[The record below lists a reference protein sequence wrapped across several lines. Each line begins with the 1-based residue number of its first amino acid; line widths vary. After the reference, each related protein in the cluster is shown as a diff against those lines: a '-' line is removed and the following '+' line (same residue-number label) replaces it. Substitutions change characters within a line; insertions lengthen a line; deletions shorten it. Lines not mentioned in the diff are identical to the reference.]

1 MTPSELTLGAA
12 QRHERQSVIKIPR
25 IKRLHLF
32 ILRTYLGPMLMTF
45 FIVMF
50 ILLMQFLWRYLD
62 DLVGKGLALG
72 VILELMLYASA
83 GLMPM
88 AVPLATLLASLMT
101 MGNLG
106 EHNELLAI
114 KASGISLPRMLQ
126 PLLWVNV
133 GVTLLAFFTADSI
146 VPVATLKMRALIYS
160 VQQKRPDLVI
170 KPGVFYNDIGKYS
183 LRVAGREPQSS
194 LMRDVM
200 IYDHSAFR
208 GNVMVTRAD
217 SGFINFTD
225 NQSHIVIE
233 LFHGVV
239 YEELDSESNGGA
251 KARARQGSFARER
264 LVKALDGFG
273 FQRTDEDLFKETFH
287 VMNSRQLA
295 SAADSLSQDN
305 AQRFESFLRELHDGW
320 LMYTRAPVS
329 PAKLDTL
336 APGDSAVV
344 QEGHPESE
352 MEAQAQDTVDL
363 AELAR
368 MQPPSQRL
376 ASLEQAV
383 ESARDLSGRAENFIS
398 NYSYWSKHAARH
410 LVELHRKF
418 SLSVACLVFFLIG
431 APLGAI
437 IRKGGLGMPVVVSVL
452 FFVFY
457 YVVSLVGEK
466 FAKELIW
473 TPVEGMWSSTWILL
487 PVAFFLIYQAT
498 TDSGIFRAEWYQQ
511 KWRKLLRRR

>member
-1 MTPSELTLGAA
+1 ML
-12 QRHERQSVIKIPR
+12 R

-62 DLVGKGLALG
+62 DLVGKGLDLG

-88 AVPLATLLASLMT
+88 AFPLATLLASLMT

-114 KASGISLPRMLQ
+114 KAAGISLPRMLK

-133 GVTLLAFFTADSI
+133 LVTLFAFFTADSV

-183 LRVAGREPQSS
+183 IRVADREPESS
-194 LMRDVM
+194 LMEDVM
-200 IYDHSAFR
+200 IYDHSANR

-217 SGFINFTD
+217 SGYISFTE
-225 NQSHIVIE
+225 NQSHIIIE
-233 LFHGVV
+233 LFNGVM
-239 YEELDSESNGGA
+239 YDEADQDALSDPETNFT
-251 KARARQGSFARER
+251 ARQGSFARER
-264 LVKALDGFG
+264 LVKALEGFG

-287 VMNSRQLA
+287 VMNCRQL
-295 SAADSLSQDN
+295 SHAADTLGRENRD
-305 AQRFESFLRELHDGW
+305 RFEAFYQSLHNGM
-320 LMYTRAPVS
+320 LMNSHGARALSESS
-329 PAKLDTL
+329 PSDTATATDTL
-336 APGDSAVV
+336 QLLILPA
-344 QEGHPESE
+344 
-352 MEAQAQDTVDL
+352 DTVDL
-363 AELAR
+363 AGLVETLPLAR
-368 MQPPSQRL
+368 RVEAL
-376 ASLEQAV
+376 EEGIASAQELKSVAQSFHSDYA
-383 ESARDLSGRAENFIS
+383 
-398 NYSYWSKHAARH
+398 YWGKHQVRH
-410 LVELHRKF
+410 TIELHRKF
-418 SLSVACLVFFLIG
+418 TLSIACLLFFLIG

-452 FFVFY
+452 FFVGY
-457 YVVSLVGEK
+457 YIISLIGEK
-466 FAKELIW
+466 FAKELIY
-473 TPVEGMWSSTWILL
+473 TPARGMWGSTWILL
-487 PVAFFLIYQAT
+487 PLAFFLLYKAT
-498 TDSGIFRAEWYQQ
+498 TDSALFRAEWYQQ
-511 KWRKLLRRR
+511 KWQKLLGRRAA